1 MISMF
6 ISVDQMIIHCVYILI
21 HLFQREEEFEDTKGE
36 IRIRKSKKNRQ
47 HNGQKDK
54 QHTHTTK
61 GRVTRTPLSTGGK
74 LRSSG
79 RVSSSCS
86 TSGIR
91 RVNLVTNSVLSHKWR
106 KNREVRTTCV
116 TYPWSFVAQ
125 IFHNGQPSH
134 GDERKTFEVMTS
146 T

>member
-1 MISMF
+1 M
-6 ISVDQMIIHCVYILI
+6 QK
-21 HLFQREEEFEDTKGE
+21 EFEDTKVV

-91 RVNLVTNSVLSHKWR
+91 RVNLVTNSVLSHK
-106 KNREVRTTCV
+106 
-116 TYPWSFVAQ
+116 
-125 IFHNGQPSH
+125 
-134 GDERKTFEVMTS
+134 
-146 T
+146 